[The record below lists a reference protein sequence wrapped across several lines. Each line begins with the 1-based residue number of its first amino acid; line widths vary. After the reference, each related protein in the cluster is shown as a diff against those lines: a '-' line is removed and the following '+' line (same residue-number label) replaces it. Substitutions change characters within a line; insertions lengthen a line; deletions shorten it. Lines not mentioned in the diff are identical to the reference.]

1 MQHPPQMPQLKEKYE
16 RLRELFP
23 DWPGNDA
30 RIMAASAASAAG
42 SGSPAQAQ
50 MSQQQQQS
58 LQQNANGLTSS
69 SS

>member
-30 RIMAASAASAAG
+30 RIMAMSAAGAAGSGAGTG

-50 MSQQQQQS
+50 QS
-58 LQQNANGLTSS
+58 QQNANGIATSPN
-69 SS
+69 